1 MSSATEQKPRLDQYQ
16 NPNMPRQEQPVQ
28 RFDPDAWHVMQQ
40 RDNAL
45 IEQEILNGA
54 GSSKF
59 VYSFQ
64 NQGETVAGISV
75 IGARHLAAHY
85 GGIKHR
91 LIGSVT
97 KTGKQMLFMTYPQP
111 GMPMSMHCTIL
122 PELEKEPDFYTVLG
136 EITDLK
142 SGNVVQVE
150 TTEMRIGKKRDGTS
164 YVREHYRT
172 IAQSKMFRNGVL
184 DIIPQDIKI
193 EWQQKMLA
201 LGKADIITRDLL
213 SEKRAGVMRYAAKIG
228 LPINRQALETL
239 MLEQIQGLAD
249 AAADEKLEGFR
260 NSATSLRILEFNQG
274 GHSTGSPWGNVWST
288 EQGDRAENRETKTA
302 HDNQKTKPAQKGGP
316 TAPQHEDR
324 REERGRPITIPL
336 ISADGE
342 ILVEV
347 AHHLEWSKEFVE
359 HLKEV
364 PSDMLQAYEEYNAN
378 TIQEALADTEARGI
392 LLAVG
397 VTGAARG
404 ASGKAAEG
412 RGAASLAVKNPGGRL
427 SEDQTLQVWAEALE
441 NVDSE
446 AMMAA
451 WRDANN
457 ATINTFPTKIK
468 LRILREI
475 ASRCR
480 TLGIEI
486 PQ

>member
-1 MSSATEQKPRLDQYQ
+1 MSAATEQKPRLDQFT
-16 NPNMPRQEQPVQ
+16 NPNMPRPEQAVQ

-64 NQGETVAGISV
+64 NQGETVSGISV

-142 SGNVVQVE
+142 TGNVVQVE
-150 TTEMRIGKKRDGTS
+150 TTEMRMGKRRDGTP

-184 DIIPQDIKI
+184 DIIPQDVKI

-201 LGKADIITRDLL
+201 LGKSDIITRDVL

-239 MLEQIQGLAD
+239 MLEQIQGLVD
-249 AAADEKLEGFR
+249 AAAEEKLEGFR
-260 NSATSLRILEFNQG
+260 NSATSLRILEFNKPSG
-274 GHSTGSPWGNVWST
+274 NGAWGNIWPS
-288 EQGDRAENRETKTA
+288 EREETSETGAAQPTKA
-302 HDNQKTKPAQKGGP
+302 K
-316 TAPQHEDR
+316 APQNAKAKPEPQEER
-324 REERGRPITIPL
+324 REERGRPVTIPL

-342 ILVEV
+342 VLLDAGHSLEW
-347 AHHLEWSKEFVE
+347 AKEFARHLE
-359 HLKEV
+359 EV
-364 PSDMLQAYEEYNAN
+364 PADMLQAYEEFNADA
-378 TIQEALADTEARGI
+378 IQAALADPEARAV

-397 VTGAARG
+397 VTGAAP
-404 ASGKAAEG
+404 AAQGKAQETVDP
-412 RGAASLAVKNPGGRL
+412 ASLIVQNPGGRL
-427 SEDQTLQVWAEALE
+427 SEDQTVQVWADALAQVHDEEVMKKWREA
-441 NVDSE
+441 NFP
-446 AMMAA
+446 A
-451 WRDANN
+451 
-457 ATINTFPTKIK
+457 INSFPTKIK

-475 ASRCR
+475 AGRCR